1 MQIRTIIRG
10 IFALYCLSA
19 LFCLNALF
27 CLSAF
32 SVSAQKTSTRSPY
45 HREIQ
50 AALQS
55 LTLKEKVGQMTQLNL
70 DVVSVGEIY
79 NLKEPHKLDTVKLKE
94 ALHTRKVGSI
104 LNCGGHAYS
113 LEHWRSI
120 QSTLNKLAK
129 QAPGSFIPLLY
140 GIDAIHGA
148 NYLHEGLLFPQPLAQ
163 AASFDSALVRRV
175 AMAAAYQTAASGIPW
190 NFSPVLDVARHPLW
204 SRFFET
210 YGEDPQ
216 LVSQLGAACIRGYQ
230 GSDPSRPN
238 QVAATMKH
246 FLGYGMPRTGKDRTP
261 TYIHPRQLR
270 EWILPPFVAGIRAG
284 ALSVMVNSGE
294 LNGIPVHADPE
305 ILTNLLRKELGFQG
319 LVVSDWEDIE
329 KLVTVHRVAVN
340 YKEATRM
347 AVMAGV
353 DLAMVPNDYRFT
365 DALIEL
371 AGSGEVPMKRI
382 DEAVYRILHV
392 KYSLGLYN
400 RQLPEPL
407 SQFPLMQTDTFQKL
421 NMESAR
427 SSWILLKNRR
437 QLLPLTKGS
446 SVVLAG
452 QALDEPFCWNGAW
465 SRTWQGVDP
474 KWDTINA
481 GISLIE
487 ALKEYFQLGLTIPA
501 PRAFAPE
508 ARVEANTLQSM
519 RTDKE
524 QPPLILV
531 LGEKPSTEKPGDIE
545 QLSLPADE
553 IAWIRRL
560 CAAHAGPKILVL
572 VQNRPRIISSIDS
585 LFDAILL
592 SNQPGAAGTRSLAE
606 LLCGRYSPSG
616 RLPYTYPAHEH
627 SLMTYD
633 HKHTE
638 RLHTDFSMN
647 AFQPAYAF
655 GHGLG
660 YAPIRYETLELLQPL
675 PARATDSLRVRV
687 RLRNEGG
694 YTQKET
700 VMAFVSDS
708 VASITPPAKR
718 LRAIKPVVL
727 QSGASAEVDL
737 VFPLASLGFV
747 GRDLKHTLEPGW
759 FTLQVGSLQTRW
771 EWIP

>member
-1 MQIRTIIRG
+1 
-10 IFALYCLSA
+10 LY
-19 LFCLNALF
+19 

-32 SVSAQKTSTRSPY
+32 SVSAQKTSAQSPY

-50 AALQS
+50 ATIRS

-79 NLKEPHKLDTVKLKE
+79 KLKEPHTLDTVKLKE
-94 ALHTRKVGSI
+94 ALHSRKVGSI

-120 QSTLNKLAK
+120 QSTLNKLAQ
-129 QAPGSFIPLLY
+129 QAPGSFIPLIY

-210 YGEDPQ
+210 YGEDPH
-216 LVSQLGAACIRGYQ
+216 LVSELGAACISGYQ
-230 GSDPSRPN
+230 GTHPSRPT

-246 FLGYGMPRTGKDRTP
+246 FLGYGMPHTGKDRTP

-270 EWILPPFVAGIRAG
+270 ELILPPFEAGIRAG

-329 KLVTVHRVAVN
+329 KLVTVHRVAAN

-371 AGSGEVPMKRI
+371 AETGEVPMKRI

-392 KYSLGLYN
+392 KHSLGLFN
-400 RQLPEPL
+400 RQLPEPI
-407 SQFPLMQTDTFQKL
+407 SQFPLMQTDTFHHL

-437 QLLPLTKGS
+437 QVLPLAKGS

-474 KWDTINA
+474 RWDTMNA

-487 ALKEYFQLGLTIPA
+487 AIQEYFQLGLTIPA
-501 PRAFAPE
+501 PRVFSSD
-508 ARVEANTLQSM
+508 ARVEANALQSM
-519 RTDKE
+519 RTDAE
-524 QPPLILV
+524 QAPLIAV
-531 LGEKPSTEKPGDIE
+531 VAEKPSTEKPGDIE

-592 SNQPGAAGTRSLAE
+592 SNQPGSAGTRSLAE
-606 LLCGRYSPSG
+606 LLSGGYSPSG
-616 RLPYTYPAHEH
+616 RLPYTYPAREH

-660 YAPIRYETLELLQPL
+660 YAPIRYESLELLQPL
-675 PARATDSLRVRV
+675 PARATDSLRLRV
-687 RLRNEGG
+687 RLRNEGV

-718 LRAIKPVVL
+718 LRAIKAVVL
-727 QSGASAEVDL
+727 QSGASTEVDL
-737 VFPLASLGFV
+737 VFPISSLGFV

-759 FTLQVGSLQTRW
+759 FTLQVGPLQTRW